1 MAKKKKEEAPPA
13 GAPAWMAT
21 FSDLMNLLLCFFV
34 LLFSMSSVDESKAE
48 AMIKSMADTFSIFQ
62 GGGESFEDGVL
73 VSSGATQLSNL
84 DEYYTTS
91 GQTDDGDSIENV
103 NSEKNGAGQ
112 DGKKDNI
119 QENPGDHMNTGDSN
133 KNPGQN
139 PGDEQNPQAGDD
151 SDKKAGDGTKDDTQ
165 TGENQDK
172 DKNNGDIGEQTGQ
185 DDIDK
190 SSEGGHDEQN
200 PEGSGDNNDH
210 KNAAIDDID
219 IEEIKKLAA
228 AADLTENKEQSGLI
242 YEEVVGLAEKFNIS
256 DYIDI
261 AIDADSYQYVSIQI
275 NGTVLF
281 DSGKDIIKDDAKAI
295 LSKLG
300 DVLKQYRDY
309 KIEVIGHT
317 DNVPNGKNSDYPTNE
332 LLSSA
337 RAISVATFL
346 AENKGIG
353 WDNIY
358 FAGRGEHEPIADN
371 STAEGRRLN
380 RRVEIR
386 LYNKKNSDN

>member
-48 AMIKSMADTFSIFQ
+48 AMIKSLADTFSIFS

-84 DEYYTTS
+84 DEYYTSS

-103 NSEKNGAGQ
+103 NSEKNGAGE
-112 DGKKDNI
+112 DGKKDNV
-119 QENPGDHMNTGDSN
+119 QENPGDHMNTGDSD
-133 KNPGQN
+133 KQPGQD
-139 PGDEQNPQAGDD
+139 PGDEPNQQVGADD
-151 SDKKAGDGTKDDTQ
+151 DKKAGDGKKDDTQ

-172 DKNNGDIGEQTGQ
+172 DKDKENDKENVADGGQ
-185 DDIDK
+185 DQ
-190 SSEGGHDEQN
+190 QN
-200 PEGSGDNNDH
+200 PEGSGDQNDH

-219 IEEIKKLAA
+219 IDEIKKKAA
-228 AADLTENKEQSGLI
+228 AADLAENQEQSGLV
-242 YEEVVGLAEKFNIS
+242 YEEVLGLAEKYNIS
-256 DYIDI
+256 DFIDI
-261 AIDADSYQYVSIQI
+261 AIDAESYQYVSIQI

-295 LSKLG
+295 ISKLG

-317 DNVPNGKNSDYPTNE
+317 DNVPNGKNSDYATNE

-337 RAISVATFL
+337 RAIAVASYL
-346 AENKGIG
+346 AENKGMG

-386 LYNKKNSDN
+386 LYNKKNSEK